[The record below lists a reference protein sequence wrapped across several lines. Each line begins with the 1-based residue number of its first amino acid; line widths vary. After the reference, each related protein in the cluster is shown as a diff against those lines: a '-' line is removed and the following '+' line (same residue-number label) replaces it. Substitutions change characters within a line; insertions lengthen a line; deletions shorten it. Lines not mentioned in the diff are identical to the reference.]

1 MGRRKT
7 LDGGYLLYSK
17 AIDGKQGGEVQ
28 IANRIKRD
36 YLYLGMIGLSL
47 YSRASIIWLYMKLS
61 LKVLSLQLIAVSK
74 AGVDKLAMKVFIPY
88 LRETE
93 R

>member
-1 MGRRKT
+1 
-7 LDGGYLLYSK
+7 
-17 AIDGKQGGEVQ
+17 
-28 IANRIKRD
+28 
-36 YLYLGMIGLSL
+36 MIGLSL